1 MTISS
6 APIAATND
14 LMSLA
19 ERVRAFVAAAKSAA
33 AGGITISEFAELAVA
48 LLRIAVAAADAIPVS
63 GADRKVFVL
72 NAVGLL
78 FDEVADQ
85 CIPTLAWPVWLIV
98 KPAARQLLLV
108 VAAGAIE
115 SLLPL
120 VRKAAA

>member
-1 MTISS
+1 MISS
-6 APIAATND
+6 APVAASAD
-14 LMSLA
+14 LFSLA
-19 ERVRAFVAAAKSAA
+19 EKVRAFVATAKSAA

-48 LLRIAVAAADAIPVS
+48 LLKIATAAADAIPVG

-78 FDEVADQ
+78 FDEVADR
-85 CIPTLAWPVWLIV
+85 CIPTLAWPIWLIV
-98 KPAARQLLLV
+98 KPAARQLLLL

>member
-1 MTISS
+1 MISS
-6 APIAATND
+6 APVAASAD
-14 LMSLA
+14 LLSLA
-19 ERVRAFVAAAKSAA
+19 EKVRAFVATAKSVAA
-33 AGGITISEFAELAVA
+33 DGITISEFAELAVA
-48 LLRIAVAAADAIPVS
+48 LLKIAVAAADAIPVN

-72 NAVGLL
+72 NAIGLL
-78 FDEVADQ
+78 FDEVADR

-98 KPAARQLLLV
+98 KPAARQLLLL

>member
-1 MTISS
+1 MISS
-6 APIAATND
+6 APVAASAD
-14 LMSLA
+14 LLSLA
-19 ERVRAFVAAAKSAA
+19 EKVRAFVAVAKSAA

-48 LLRIAVAAADAIPVS
+48 LLKIAVAAADAIPVN

-72 NAVGLL
+72 NAIGLL
-78 FDEVADQ
+78 FDEVADR

-98 KPAARQLLLV
+98 KPAARQLLLL